1 MKHLNSDRKA
11 LRVSGV
17 LAQTGISKTQLYR
30 LVQAGKF
37 PKPVKLSKRIS
48 VWDASLVDQ
57 WLAAKF
63 EGTQA

>member
-30 LVQAGKF
+30 LIERGQF
-37 PKPVKLSKRIS
+37 PRPVKLSDRIS
-48 VWDASLVDQ
+48 VWDADLVDQ
-57 WLAAKF
+57 WLATKF
-63 EGTQA
+63 EGAQA